1 MLINRKI
8 REAGYIFA
16 TSLDINY
23 LKAMKNLGLKPIIKY
38 NDPKETGWKLVAI
51 LDIIEKANKT
61 DLFRLDLCTKKDIK
75 DFIYNISR
83 NSTFWWIGEDI
94 WKARIDNSLRY
105 LVLKI

>member
-38 NDPKETGWKLVAI
+38 NSPKETGWRLVAI
-51 LDIIEKANKT
+51 IDIREKANKT

-75 DFIYNISR
+75 DFIYNISK
-83 NSTFWWIGEDI
+83 NSSFWWIKEDI
-94 WKARIDNSLRY
+94 
-105 LVLKI
+105 